1 VVGPLAVSRSEILAR
16 FLPARLLPEPAERTE
31 RDAPMVMD
39 VGPGTLD
46 QLGTD
51 LLQIHVVS
59 GSRLHGLYVAELR
72 LPTGTTLGLLARGGR
87 TEAAG
92 PETRLRVG
100 DALVGVHAPAAA
112 AGGRRPHS
120 RRPPQRAAGALA
132 RRPRAIG

>member
-1 VVGPLAVSRSEILAR
+1 MVGPLAVSRSEILAR

-72 LPTGTTLGLLARGGR
+72 LPTGTTLGLLARDGR

-100 DALVGVHAPAAA
+100 DALVVFTPPGERQAAEDRIRAVHRS
-112 AGGRRPHS
+112 GR
-120 RRPPQRAAGALA
+120 LA
-132 RRPRAIG
+132 RWRGDHGH